1 MIKVKSLY
9 KIIDNNVID
18 DDAEIVFTSV
28 RTGINYAG
36 YEMWKDEDH
45 LGRSTIHISIA
56 TEGDSDH
63 ERIEADRMQEPYKDC
78 IRCDGSGTIWVKP
91 NVEST
96 EEEEH
101 DCPICDNKGQVSKM
115 DEILHADKLTV
126 ITFDE
131 DTE

>member
-9 KIIDNNVID
+9 KIIENNVID

-36 YEMWKDEDH
+36 YEMWQDEDH
-45 LGRSTIHISIA
+45 LGRPTIHISIA

-63 ERIEADRMQEPYKDC
+63 ERIESDRMQEPYKDC

-96 EEEEH
+96 EEENQKLIQGDNFYDERKAGEH
-101 DCPICDNKGQVSKM
+101 CGGIEG
-115 DEILHADKLTV
+115 L
-126 ITFDE
+126 
-131 DTE
+131 